1 MLFVMRPGQENQIWS
16 TLCKA
21 PILLESPNPGSSPK
35 RKSFNNYSMIIDAL
49 VKVHNEAESWQTKRQ
64 ILSLFAN
71 DFSCA
76 ELQQM
81 IPRLSKW
88 RIDQTRQHVIHTGQG
103 QPIPEQPIF
112 RKKIDAAKVDHLLNF
127 ITRPESVT
135 IITKP
140 TVKDVM
146 PWKM

>member
-1 MLFVMRPGQENQIWS
+1 MLFVMCPGQENQTWS
-16 TLCKA
+16 TLRKA
-21 PILLESPNPGSSPK
+21 PILLESSNPGSSPK
-35 RKSFNNYSMIIDAL
+35 RKSFNNYSMIM
-49 VKVHNEAESWQTKRQ
+49 NQRQTKRQ

-88 RIDQTRQHVIHTGQG
+88 PIDQTWQHVIHTGQG

-112 RKKIDAAKVDHLLNF
+112 RTKMDAAKVDHLLNF

-135 IITKP
+135 TITKP

>member
-1 MLFVMRPGQENQIWS
+1 MNQ
-16 TLCKA
+16 
-21 PILLESPNPGSSPK
+21 
-35 RKSFNNYSMIIDAL
+35 R
-49 VKVHNEAESWQTKRQ
+49 QTKRQ

-88 RIDQTRQHVIHTGQG
+88 PIDQTRQHVIHTGQG

-112 RKKIDAAKVDHLLNF
+112 RTKMDAAKVDHLLNF
-127 ITRPESVT
+127 ITCPESLT
-135 IITKP
+135 TITKP

>member
-1 MLFVMRPGQENQIWS
+1 MNQ
-16 TLCKA
+16 
-21 PILLESPNPGSSPK
+21 
-35 RKSFNNYSMIIDAL
+35 R
-49 VKVHNEAESWQTKRQ
+49 QTKRQ

-88 RIDQTRQHVIHTGQG
+88 PIDQMRQHVIHTGQG

-112 RKKIDAAKVDHLLNF
+112 RTKMDAAKVDHLLNF

-135 IITKP
+135 TITKP